1 MMRRTGT
8 GNGIFLLLAVFN
20 LLISFGAVWSLQR
33 IEPEIER
40 INRRNVFSL
49 DACEKMLQAMAREK
63 VEMDK
68 FRRALSKAE
77 GHITEKGEKECLSR
91 IRALLP
97 GLEAGQKEALD
108 EAADKIAE
116 ISKFNKQAIQRAV
129 HEAQRFRQAGAWG
142 IVFLALFF
150 FLLILYF
157 GRKFHRELLV
167 PLEELSAAVEA
178 FLAGDTLRR
187 CNTPFAG
194 DEMKKLFRAVNEL
207 LDRLCRFK

>member
-1 MMRRTGT
+1 MRRTGT

-194 DEMKKLFRAVNEL
+194 EEMKKLFRAVNEL

>member
-97 GLEAGQKEALD
+97 GLESGQKEALD

-157 GRKFHRELLV
+157 GRKFHRELLI

>member
-1 MMRRTGT
+1 MMRRTGMV
-8 GNGIFLLLAVFN
+8 NGIFLLLAAFN
-20 LLISFGAVWSLQR
+20 LLISFGAIWSLQR

-49 DACEKMLQAMAREK
+49 DACEKMLQAMARER

-77 GHITEKGEKECLSR
+77 GHITEKGEKECLRR

-116 ISKFNKQAIQRAV
+116 ISKFNKQAIERAV
-129 HEAQRFRQAGAWG
+129 HEAKRFRKAGAWS

-150 FLLILYF
+150 FLSVLYF
-157 GRKFHRELLV
+157 GRKFRRELLI
-167 PLEELSAAVEA
+167 PLEELSVAVEA
-178 FLAGDTLRR
+178 FLDGDTLRR
-187 CNTPFAG
+187 CNTPFAEE
-194 DEMKKLFRAVNEL
+194 EMKKIFRSVNEL
-207 LDRLCRFK
+207 MDRICRFK

>member
-1 MMRRTGT
+1 MMRRTGMV
-8 GNGIFLLLAVFN
+8 NGIFLLLAVFN

-40 INRRNVFSL
+40 INQRNVFSL

-97 GLEAGQKEALD
+97 GLESGQKEALD

-157 GRKFHRELLV
+157 GRKFHRELLI

>member
-194 DEMKKLFRAVNEL
+194 EEMKKLFRAVNEL